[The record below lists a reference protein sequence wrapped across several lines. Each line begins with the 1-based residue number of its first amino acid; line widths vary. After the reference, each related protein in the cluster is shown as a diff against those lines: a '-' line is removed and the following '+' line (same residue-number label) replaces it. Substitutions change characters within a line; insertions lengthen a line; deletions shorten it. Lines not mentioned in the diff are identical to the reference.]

1 MGNCRCQDRSEGF
14 EFIDNKQEV
23 ILPTKTQLN
32 NL

>member
-14 EFIDNKQEV
+14 ELIDNKQEV
-23 ILPTKTQLN
+23 ILPTKTQPN